1 MAMDSNANDWR
12 VIAEQ
17 ASCETD
23 PAKLLALAQKLNN
36 MLEAEETQKQGPPT
50 EAEREAPIYL
60 RLDRDADSFRVL
72 ESPCCGM

>member
-36 MLEAEETQKQGPPT
+36 MLEAEETQKQGRQPKPN
-50 EAEREAPIYL
+50 ERHP
-60 RLDRDADSFRVL
+60 ST
-72 ESPCCGM
+72 